1 MVGVHDAAA
10 VLAADPL
17 LDGELRWTPLLI
29 VALKVVV
36 VFVIGLVGTMFMVWF
51 ERKIIAGMQ
60 NRVGPNKA
68 GPFGILQTLADG
80 VKLFFKEDLLPEK
93 ADKWVFRLAPFLAFV
108 PAFLVWSVIPLGGD
122 FRDGNDGIVVW
133 FGHETRVQLADPPI
147 GILFV
152 LALSSI
158 AVYGIML
165 AGWSSGS
172 KYPLLG
178 SVRASAQMIS
188 YEAAL
193 GLSLAAV
200 LLIAGTLSTS
210 GIVSAQPEV
219 SDWHL
224 LTTGFVPFVIF
235 VIAATA
241 ELNRP
246 PFDLVEA
253 EQELV
258 GGFNTEYSSI
268 RFALFFLAEFMNT
281 MTMSAII
288 VTLFLGGPQPIAF
301 GDTVLDIPLI
311 PNGLEGTVWFLLKV
325 FVFLYMYVWFRAT
338 LPRLRYDQLMDFGW
352 KLLIPIGLGWFL
364 LLAAIRVGDDQDWN
378 LVPVIAI
385 AIGTLALGYLLFAA
399 ALKVS
404 ARNREREGAMY

>member
-1 MVGVHDAAA
+1 VNLGVL
-10 VLAADPL
+10 LAADPL
-17 LDGELRWTPLLI
+17 LDGELLWTPLVI
-29 VALKVVV
+29 VLLKVVV
-36 VFVIGLVGTMFMVWF
+36 VFVVALVATMLMVWF
-51 ERKIIAGMQ
+51 ERKVIAGMQ

-80 VKLFFKEDLLPEK
+80 IKLFFKEDLLPER
-93 ADKWVFRLAPFLAFV
+93 ADKWVFRLAPLLAVV

-122 FRDGNDGIVVW
+122 FSDGNDGIVTW

-178 SVRASAQMIS
+178 AVRATAQMIS

-200 LLIAGTLSTS
+200 LLFAGTLSTS
-210 GIVSAQPEV
+210 GIVAVQDRV
-219 SDWHL
+219 IDWNIVA
-224 LTTGFVPFVIF
+224 TGFVPFFVF

-281 MTMSAII
+281 VTMSGII
-288 VTLFLGGPQPIAF
+288 VTLFLGGPQPITI
-301 GDTVLDIPLI
+301 GDTTLDIPLI
-311 PNGLEGTVWFLLKV
+311 GNSWEGTVWFLLKILI
-325 FVFLYMYVWFRAT
+325 FLYMYVWFRAT

-352 KLLIPIGLGWFL
+352 KLLIPVALGWFVV
-364 LLAAIRVGDDQDWN
+364 LAAINLGRDRDWS
-378 LVPVIAI
+378 LWVVVPIALI
-385 AIGTLALGYLLFAA
+385 AMGLGYLLFNA
-399 ALKVS
+399 ALRVS
-404 ARNREREGAMY
+404 ERNRAQEGAMY